1 MRIEHSVVTVSWIPS
16 DMLAGIG
23 RLGTALHVAHN
34 DPPPPDTL
42 GADAAGALE
51 RLRAEDRMRFANH
64 LRVFVEVDER
74 GTITDYGHLG
84 AGMIGS
90 TRVALGVGSVTV
102 PAVLLPD
109 RQPEP
114 VVGDGWVRFTQTVGG
129 RTGVPMPRPVRR
141 APFVQYRAPIVW
153 TTLELTAYADGH
165 SEWKLA
171 GASAFPRHWVYDGGG
186 TLVAK
191 SSVADYKDWAARAFG
206 DHTPWGDQD
215 SPALVAAVETAL
227 ERELSGVIMGGDFRS
242 RRVDLDAGDTL
253 VEQGQIDDRIFLL
266 LNGVL
271 VVEVDGE
278 VLGEIGPGA
287 VLGERAVLEGGRR
300 TATIR
305 AVTRCRLVAV
315 PADRIDREK
324 LVTLSGG
331 HRREERQPT

>member
-23 RLGTALHVAHN
+23 RMGTALHVAHN

-42 GADAAGALE
+42 GTEIDRALH
-51 RLRAEDRMRFANH
+51 RLRGEDRMRFANH
-64 LRVFVEVDER
+64 LRAFVEVDDG

-84 AGMIGS
+84 GGIIGS
-90 TRVALGVGSVTV
+90 TRVGLGVGSVTV

-109 RQPEP
+109 RRPEP

-141 APFVQYRAPIVW
+141 PPYVQYRAPIVW
-153 TTLELTAYADGH
+153 TTLELTAYADGR

-171 GASAFPRHWVYDGGG
+171 GASAFPRHWVYDNEGA
-186 TLVAK
+186 LVAK
-191 SSVADYKDWAARAFG
+191 SSVADYKDWAAHAFG

-227 ERELSGVIMGGDFRS
+227 ERELSGVIMGGKAK
-242 RRVDLDAGDTL
+242 RVDLDPGETL
-253 VEQGQIDDRIFLL
+253 VEQGQLDDRLFLL

-271 VVEVDGE
+271 AIEVDGE
-278 VLGEIGPGA
+278 VLGEIGPGS

-300 TATIR
+300 TATMR
-305 AVTRCRLVAV
+305 AVTGCRLASV
-315 PADRIDREK
+315 PADRIDLDK
-324 LVTLSGG
+324 LVTLAGG